1 MFRLSVGRR
10 LVVLENEEKETGK
23 WKHKNLITIRRK
35 LIFIYVFRYEFFYF
49 FASADDARGTMN
61 VINDGV
67 HRREMRDPRV

>member
-1 MFRLSVGRR
+1 METQKF
-10 LVVLENEEKETGK
+10 NYDKEKI
-23 WKHKNLITIRRK
+23 NFYLRFSIR
-35 LIFIYVFRYEFFYF
+35 IFLF